1 MDRYEYRW
9 EVVTAG
15 RGEPP
20 DPEGLLARLGAE
32 GWEAVG
38 FAPSTAGSH
47 GLRVET
53 TAYVVLLKR
62 RAAPRRSR

>member
-1 MDRYEYRW
+1 MDRFEYRW
-9 EVVTAG
+9 EVVTAAK
-15 RGEPP
+15 GEPP
-20 DPEGLLARLGAE
+20 DADGLLDRLGAD

-38 FAPSTAGSH
+38 VAPSTASGH

-62 RAAPRRSR
+62 RVVTRRTR